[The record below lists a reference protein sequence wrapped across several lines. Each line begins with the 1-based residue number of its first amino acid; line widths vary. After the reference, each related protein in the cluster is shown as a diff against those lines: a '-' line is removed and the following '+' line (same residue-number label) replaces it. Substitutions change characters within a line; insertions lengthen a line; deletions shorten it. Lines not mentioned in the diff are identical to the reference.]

1 MLRRIITV
9 GCALLL
15 STALAAC
22 AVTPSEAR
30 TEFCSSLGTLEQAVS
45 SYEALGPTATIGQY
59 KDGQQAV
66 YQAWH
71 DVLNAGARL
80 SDVKADLFYATVLD
94 LQQTVYSL
102 PESTPVEQAL
112 ATVQPKVAAVKAS
125 AKTLRTTVACP

>member
-1 MLRRIITV
+1 MLKRIITV

-15 STALAAC
+15 GTALSAC

-30 TEFCSSLGTLEQAVS
+30 NQLCSSLGGLEQAVA
-45 SYEALGPTATIGQY
+45 SYQALGPNATIGQY

-66 YQAWH
+66 NQAWQE
-71 DVLNAGARL
+71 VLRSASTL

-102 PESTPVEQAL
+102 PESTTMDQAL
-112 ATVQPKVAAVKAS
+112 ATVQPKVIAVQAA
-125 AKTLRTTVACP
+125 AKTLRTTAACP